1 LNFVQ
6 EEGMGEMEE
15 LLQGVI
21 ESFKPE
27 EDVRGFLKN
36 VT

>member
-1 LNFVQ
+1 
-6 EEGMGEMEE
+6 MGEMEE

-21 ESFKPE
+21 ESFEPE
-27 EDVRGFLKN
+27 EDVRDFLKN

>member
-1 LNFVQ
+1 
-6 EEGMGEMEE
+6 MAEMEE

-21 ESFKPE
+21 ESFETE
-27 EDVRGFLKN
+27 EDARGFLKK